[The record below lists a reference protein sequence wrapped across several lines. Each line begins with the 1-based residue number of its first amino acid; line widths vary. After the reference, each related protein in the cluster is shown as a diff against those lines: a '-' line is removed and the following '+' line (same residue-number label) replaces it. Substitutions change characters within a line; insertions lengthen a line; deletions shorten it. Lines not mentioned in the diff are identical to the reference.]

1 MQMMFRAALA
11 AFAFATATPALA
23 QTPSLPVDTC
33 ATPSTPATE
42 TADQAAVDA
51 AIASFNTRG
60 FAGIGP
66 HLDALRTVMDHAPA
80 CYPWIERR
88 SDSTLVRAADTQEF
102 LILSAVVSAEP
113 GAGNVIMTNNT
124 YPLAALLLG
133 SYDVEYQH
141 YETAIA
147 WLDRGL
153 ALQPHSAM
161 LISERVSALLGARRF
176 QEAYEATDAALR
188 EPALSLT
195 LDRARF
201 NRTAGV
207 ALIDLNRLDDAEAS
221 LNEALRL
228 DPNDRVAREELLY
241 IAELRR
247 GGPQRDLLIEAP
259 NAPQQVK

>member
-1 MQMMFRAALA
+1 MHTVLRATLTVAALA
-11 AFAFATATPALA
+11 FASPALA
-23 QTPSLPVDTC
+23 QTPSLPVETC
-33 ATPSTPATE
+33 ATSSTPATE
-42 TADQAAVDA
+42 AADQANVDA

-66 HLDALRTVMDHAPA
+66 HLDALRTVMDHAPS

-88 SDSTLVRAADTQEF
+88 SDGTLVRAADTQEF

-113 GAGNVIMTNNT
+113 GAGNAVMTNNT

-141 YETAIA
+141 YETAIT

-161 LISERVSALLGARRF
+161 LISERISALLGARRF
-176 QEAYEATDAALR
+176 QEAYDATDGALR
-188 EPALSLT
+188 DPALALT

-207 ALIDLNRLDDAEAS
+207 ALIDLNRLNDAEAS

-228 DPNDRVAREELLY
+228 DPNDRVAQEELRY

>member
-1 MQMMFRAALA
+1 
-11 AFAFATATPALA
+11 
-23 QTPSLPVDTC
+23 
-33 ATPSTPATE
+33 
-42 TADQAAVDA
+42 
-51 AIASFNTRG
+51 
-60 FAGIGP
+60 
-66 HLDALRTVMDHAPA
+66 
-80 CYPWIERR
+80 
-88 SDSTLVRAADTQEF
+88 
-102 LILSAVVSAEP
+102 
-113 GAGNVIMTNNT
+113 
-124 YPLAALLLG
+124 
-133 SYDVEYQH
+133 
-141 YETAIA
+141 
-147 WLDRGL
+147 
-153 ALQPHSAM
+153 M

-176 QEAYEATDAALR
+176 QEAYEATAAALR
-188 EPALSLT
+188 DPALSLT